1 MEAAR
6 EFGGFAGLWRTFRI
20 FGGMG
25 VLVGVVAAA
34 LVAGAEA
41 GLSASG
47 GNCADSDAGLCR
59 VPEIAAKVEAEA
71 SAAGGNCT
79 TAAAGACPCWELD
92 AYSTDAAAF
101 EDLKS
106 YSGGCATDEVYPSA
120 NCAEVTEGT
129 DPTEG
134 DEDQHGRIRDPAERL
149 MKPTVAAA
157 ALDAGCITSGG
168 PVLVAPSTTGTELAD
183 FPLTDTGQNW
193 CGPWLART
201 DDNKTCTK
209 SIFDANGA
217 LFLIITGEPAPFLSC
232 WRSSLDAD
240 PQRARV
246 AGGALIVIF
255 FQCSLVG
262 AYELLCGSKGDDFDE
277 DAEP

>member
-1 MEAAR
+1 MGMEAAR

-134 DEDQHGRIRDPAERL
+134 DEDQHGRIRDPAEQV
-149 MKPTVAAA
+149 MTAAA
-157 ALDAGCITSGG
+157 MNAAFALNCTSSAYDG
-168 PVLVAPSTTGTELAD
+168 PVIVAPEDVSAGTELAN
-183 FPLTDTGQNW
+183 FPLANGQNW

-201 DDNKTCTK
+201 DAAKTCTK
-209 SIFDANGA
+209 SIFDANGM
-217 LFLIITGEPAPFLSC
+217 LFLIITCEPIPFLSC
-232 WRSSLDAD
+232 WR
-240 PQRARV
+240 
-246 AGGALIVIF
+246 
-255 FQCSLVG
+255 CSRR
-262 AYELLCGSKGDDFDE
+262 
-277 DAEP
+277 